1 MILKI
6 MKKYKNYI
14 LFILWTFIVL
24 IFHHF
29 TDTFDYS
36 LIVIPEN
43 DGFLN
48 SLKFISSTVIYS
60 FLLLAIPVIIFTPIV
75 KLFKFKSS
83 LKKRSQKSK
92 INDQLELYNR
102 ADKLF
107 MEYADRDIEG
117 EIKNLQDNIKDGVN
131 LADFSKLY
139 GLKLRYEKSLK
150 DKKLSKKTKDFIKS
164 KIKELDVH
172 LSKID
177 KDISKTNE
185 KRKILD
191 RLAEETDKIHK
202 AADKAFL
209 DGFLNQ
215 KKK

>member
-117 EIKNLQDNIKDGVN
+117 EIKNLQDNIKYGVN

-177 KDISKTNE
+177 KDISKTSE

-191 RLAEETDKIHK
+191 RLAP
-202 AADKAFL
+202 
-209 DGFLNQ
+209 
-215 KKK
+215 

>member
-1 MILKI
+1 M
-6 MKKYKNYI
+6 
-14 LFILWTFIVL
+14 
-24 IFHHF
+24 
-29 TDTFDYS
+29 
-36 LIVIPEN
+36 
-43 DGFLN
+43 
-48 SLKFISSTVIYS
+48 
-60 FLLLAIPVIIFTPIV
+60 
-75 KLFKFKSS
+75 
-83 LKKRSQKSK
+83 
-92 INDQLELYNR
+92 
-102 ADKLF
+102 
-107 MEYADRDIEG
+107 
-117 EIKNLQDNIKDGVN
+117 
-131 LADFSKLY
+131 
-139 GLKLRYEKSLK
+139 KLRYEKSLK

>member
-1 MILKI
+1 

-131 LADFSKLY
+131 LADFSK
-139 GLKLRYEKSLK
+139 
-150 DKKLSKKTKDFIKS
+150 
-164 KIKELDVH
+164 V
-172 LSKID
+172 
-177 KDISKTNE
+177 
-185 KRKILD
+185 
-191 RLAEETDKIHK
+191 
-202 AADKAFL
+202 
-209 DGFLNQ
+209 
-215 KKK
+215 